1 MYKVTTNK
9 TQLSFTELKGALI
22 YIKACGYTDF
32 VISRIKTDKK
42 GGENE

>member
-9 TQLSFTELKGALI
+9 TQVSFTELKGALI

-32 VISRIKTDKK
+32 VISRIKDKK